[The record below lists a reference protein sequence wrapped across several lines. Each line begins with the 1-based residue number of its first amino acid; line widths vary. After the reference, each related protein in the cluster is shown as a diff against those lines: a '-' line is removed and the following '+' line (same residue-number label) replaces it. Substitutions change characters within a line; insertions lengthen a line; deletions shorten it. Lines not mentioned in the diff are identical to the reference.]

1 MAVLLR
7 EKERIAT
14 ESSSKLGTMMMK
26 MMMTMMIMMMTM
38 IMMMIMMMM
47 MMISGGPAHSG
58 CYQGAIRG
66 DLEREAGSSR

>member
-14 ESSSKLGTMMMK
+14 ESSTKLGTMMMK
-26 MMMTMMIMMMTM
+26 MMMT
-38 IMMMIMMMM
+38 MMIMMMM